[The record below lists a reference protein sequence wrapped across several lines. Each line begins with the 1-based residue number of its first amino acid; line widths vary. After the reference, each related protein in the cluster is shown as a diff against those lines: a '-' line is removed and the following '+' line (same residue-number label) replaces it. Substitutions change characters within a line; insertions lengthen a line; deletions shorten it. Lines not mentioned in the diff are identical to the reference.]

1 MLQKSI
7 ILVATASTDVSISAC
22 TPDGEEEGFE
32 TSRCVI
38 FEFLSSRSDV
48 RLVKLGQGTFNGPA
62 TGLGIFL
69 KEDSE

>member
-7 ILVATASTDVSISAC
+7 ILVATASTDVSSAC

-48 RLVKLGQGTFNGPA
+48 RLVKLGQGNFNGPA